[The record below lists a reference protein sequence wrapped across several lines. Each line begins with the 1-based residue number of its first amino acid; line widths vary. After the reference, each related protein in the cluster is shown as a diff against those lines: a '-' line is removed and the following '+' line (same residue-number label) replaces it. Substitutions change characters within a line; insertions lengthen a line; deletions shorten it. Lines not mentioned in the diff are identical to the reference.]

1 MLKNILKLSLVAS
14 TILSF
19 SGCGEKQSTLAL
31 IQAEKEREAERLKAE
46 EIERTIV
53 LNRELS
59 LQKEN
64 AFIEY
69 LNIQKPIFKV
79 KYSKKPFETI
89 SEVTQKYAEH
99 FVNKKNDFVVL
110 RVPEK
115 IATPE
120 LPKVKTLEKARFEKT
135 SEFRARVQK
144 ELDIREAEL
153 FTIQEK
159 YRSKVENRNAIVLNL
174 SIINSRAEKFKDI
187 LFLKAKELQP
197 TFINWAIADTMG
209 EYKIEPKDYNADSEI
224 LLATISAT
232 NSNYSKD
239 VTFKISPKNAQ
250 AIWDNPNSTSST
262 IDFKID
268 GSTIRVAEIKVD
280 GFSANLDKKF
290 KNGEKVQFAIQNT
303 NKDFSNQQFSIQSAN
318 LKDTKVD
325 RTQFVESKFMD
336 DIPSLIAKTQKAPID
351 NKKWAFVIG
360 VENYKDADV
369 VPYSKRS
376 AEMFG
381 KVLTHSLGVPKRNIY
396 SLIDED
402 ASTTSIKDNMR
413 RMLEN
418 VKDGDTV
425 YFYYSGH
432 GVPNNDGKAYILP
445 QDKFVDYVHEDK
457 NLQLEN
463 IYLSLTSSKAGKVVA
478 FVDSCFSG
486 KTGAENDETLFK
498 GKGVAGIYAKDI
510 KIEFDKN
517 KMAVLTAGSN
527 SQFSNMFE
535 DKGHRMFSYYLMR
548 EILEGKK
555 SIDTLYSKV
564 KSEVFE
570 TSNKIG
576 DRYKQVPEIDGN
588 EKLVL

>member
-1 MLKNILKLSLVAS
+1 
-14 TILSF
+14 
-19 SGCGEKQSTLAL
+19 
-31 IQAEKEREAERLKAE
+31 
-46 EIERTIV
+46 
-53 LNRELS
+53 
-59 LQKEN
+59 
-64 AFIEY
+64 
-69 LNIQKPIFKV
+69 
-79 KYSKKPFETI
+79 
-89 SEVTQKYAEH
+89 
-99 FVNKKNDFVVL
+99 
-110 RVPEK
+110 
-115 IATPE
+115 
-120 LPKVKTLEKARFEKT
+120 
-135 SEFRARVQK
+135 
-144 ELDIREAEL
+144 
-153 FTIQEK
+153 
-159 YRSKVENRNAIVLNL
+159 
-174 SIINSRAEKFKDI
+174 
-187 LFLKAKELQP
+187 
-197 TFINWAIADTMG
+197 
-209 EYKIEPKDYNADSEI
+209 
-224 LLATISAT
+224 
-232 NSNYSKD
+232 
-239 VTFKISPKNAQ
+239 
-250 AIWDNPNSTSST
+250 
-262 IDFKID
+262 
-268 GSTIRVAEIKVD
+268 
-280 GFSANLDKKF
+280 
-290 KNGEKVQFAIQNT
+290 
-303 NKDFSNQQFSIQSAN
+303 
-318 LKDTKVD
+318 
-325 RTQFVESKFMD
+325 
-336 DIPSLIAKTQKAPID
+336 
-351 NKKWAFVIG
+351 
-360 VENYKDADV
+360 
-369 VPYSKRS
+369 
-376 AEMFG
+376 
-381 KVLTHSLGVPKRNIY
+381 
-396 SLIDED
+396 
-402 ASTTSIKDNMR
+402 MR